1 MTMKRTSIS
10 SRTIYNII
18 VTLMTLVSLVSCALQ
33 DTERSFKEIVVLRGY
48 NYQEYFVRTK
58 DDYVLSLFRVS
69 GKLMDPKGIKAWR
82 EASGNS

>member
-1 MTMKRTSIS
+1 MTMKSAIS
-10 SRTIYNII
+10 SRIVGRVI
-18 VTLMTLVSLVSCALQ
+18 VTMMLLSSLIQCALQ

-58 DDYVLSLFRVS
+58 DDYVLSVFRIS

-82 EASGNS
+82 EAAGNS

>member
-1 MTMKRTSIS
+1 MTKMKSTTS
-10 SRTIYNII
+10 SRI
-18 VTLMTLVSLVSCALQ
+18 VCNAIVIMMLLTSLVRCALQ
-33 DTERSFKEIVVLRGY
+33 DIERSFKEIVVLRGF

-58 DDYVLSLFRVS
+58 DDYVLSVFRIS

>member
-1 MTMKRTSIS
+1 MESPIS
-10 SRTIYNII
+10 SRKVCRVI
-18 VTLMTLVSLVSCALQ
+18 VTIMMLVSLMQCALQ

-58 DDYVLSLFRVS
+58 DDYVLSVFRIS

-82 EASGNS
+82 EAAGNS